1 MIEPRLTLSLQLVD
15 GQPPLIVSGKL
26 DPDEVAL
33 LTRKPGPDW
42 KRDEHLDAIV
52 NALKVRI
59 RLQLEARKVDES

>member
-15 GQPPLIVSGKL
+15 GQPPLIVSCVL
-26 DPDEVAL
+26 SADEVSL

-59 RLQLEARKVDES
+59 RLQLEARNVDES

>member
-15 GQPPLIVSGKL
+15 GDPPLIVSATL
-26 DPDEVAL
+26 NPDEVAL

-52 NALKVRI
+52 GALKTRI
-59 RLQLEARKVDES
+59 RLQLEARKKDDS